1 VRFAVPTG
9 NFGNVFAGYV
19 ARRMGLPVGDLVV
32 ATNENDILSV
42 FFNSGAYARGPVR
55 FTITPAMDIQVASNF
70 ERYLFYRLGEDPA
83 ALRAFMRQFAE
94 TGAASVEG
102 GAGGDFVATAVN
114 VAETSA
120 TISAVYA
127 ESGYVVDPHTAVGL
141 AAARRLP
148 YAGPTVCLATAHP
161 AKFPEAVD
169 AAVGAPVA
177 RHERLERLRGL
188 PARSTPVPASL
199 QAIRDFIE
207 THAARR

>member
-1 VRFAVPTG
+1 
-9 NFGNVFAGYV
+9 
-19 ARRMGLPVGDLVV
+19 VV

>member
-1 VRFAVPTG
+1 
-9 NFGNVFAGYV
+9 
-19 ARRMGLPVGDLVV
+19 MGLPVGDLVV